1 MIYRLVLTVFG
12 VWLFA
17 LIDNAPGRVIVASC
31 ICGAVTFAVSEI
43 LAVNHGNGF
52 IIYLISACVTCGM
65 SELGAR
71 IMCVPVT
78 VILLPAIIPLV
89 PGALLYSAMKALL
102 QGEGEWY
109 YEYGKE
115 AIAAAAG
122 IGVAIVVI
130 SLVSKAFYGFKKRFI
145 KK

>member
-1 MIYRLVLTVFG
+1 MIYKLVLTVLG

-17 LIDNAPGRVIVASC
+17 LIDNAAGRVIVASC
-31 ICGAVTFAVSEI
+31 ICGAATFLVSEI
-43 LAVNHGNGF
+43 LAVNYGNGF
-52 IIYLISACVTCGM
+52 MIYFISACVTCGM
-65 SELGAR
+65 SEIGAR

-89 PGALLYSAMKALL
+89 PGALLYSTMKALL

-115 AIAAAAG
+115 AIVAAAG
-122 IGVAIVVI
+122 IGVAIVSI
-130 SLVSKAFYGFKKRFI
+130 SLVSKAFYGFKKKI
-145 KK
+145 LKK